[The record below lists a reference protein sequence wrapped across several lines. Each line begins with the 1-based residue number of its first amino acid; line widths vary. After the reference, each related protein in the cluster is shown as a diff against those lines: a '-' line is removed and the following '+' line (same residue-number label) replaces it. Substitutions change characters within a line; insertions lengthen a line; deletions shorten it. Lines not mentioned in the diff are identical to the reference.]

1 MSNVRVEVFE
11 DRKALV
17 EEAALRI
24 TKTLT
29 ILLGSQDSVHLAL
42 TGGSVGTDVLSA
54 LNNMTKGLDLANLH
68 IWWIDE
74 RFVASSSGDRNE
86 LQARFAWLDSSEILP
101 GNIHPFPSS
110 DSVSI
115 EEAADRFASEI
126 NALNPNF
133 DLVLLGMGEDGHIA
147 SLFPG
152 SNAEF
157 VGDWVVIERNS
168 PKPPAMRL
176 SLSLKAINSAN
187 EVIFLVSGSE
197 KAAAL
202 REVFSDESNLPAA
215 LVEATNRTTWL
226 IDSQA
231 GSELTSS

>member
-1 MSNVRVEVFE
+1 MSNVTVEVFE

-17 EEAALRI
+17 EEAALRL

-29 ILLGSQDSVHLAL
+29 ILLGSQDSVHLAI
-42 TGGSVGTDVLSA
+42 TGGSVGTDVLKALSA
-54 LNNMTKGLDLANLH
+54 STKDMDLANLH

-74 RFVASSSGDRNE
+74 RFVASSSAERNE
-86 LQARFAWLDSSEILP
+86 LQARLAWLDSSEILP

-115 EEAADRFASEI
+115 EEGADAFAIEI
-126 NALNPNF
+126 NTLNPTF

-152 SNAEF
+152 SNAEL

-187 EVIFLVSGSE
+187 EAIFLVSGSE

-202 REVFSDESNLPAA
+202 KEVFSEESNLPAA
-215 LVEATNRTTWL
+215 LVEATTRTTWL